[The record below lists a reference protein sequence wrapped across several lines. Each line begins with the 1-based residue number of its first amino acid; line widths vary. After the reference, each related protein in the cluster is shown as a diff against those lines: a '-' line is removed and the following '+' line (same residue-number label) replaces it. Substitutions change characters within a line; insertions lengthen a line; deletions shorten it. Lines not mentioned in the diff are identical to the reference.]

1 MASGPLA
8 TGIDETS
15 TQERILR
22 AAYDCFEQYGI
33 GNTTIENI
41 AAKAKVSR
49 PTVYKYY
56 ASKEAILD
64 EISVRETWRVN
75 SEVRRRLVRS
85 DKFADFLT
93 DTLLLVV
100 RLATENVYI
109 RRTVESIEFQESVI
123 APSSLMQQLQRTWW
137 TNLFEQAMQ
146 RGEIASDLAV
156 DEIIYWLTRAQS
168 MLMLQVAS
176 PTLDDAQQ
184 RRFTR
189 RFIVQPL
196 LAGTEIK

>member
-33 GNTTIENI
+33 GKTTIENI

-100 RLATENVYI
+100 RLANENVYI

>member
-100 RLATENVYI
+100 RLANENVYI